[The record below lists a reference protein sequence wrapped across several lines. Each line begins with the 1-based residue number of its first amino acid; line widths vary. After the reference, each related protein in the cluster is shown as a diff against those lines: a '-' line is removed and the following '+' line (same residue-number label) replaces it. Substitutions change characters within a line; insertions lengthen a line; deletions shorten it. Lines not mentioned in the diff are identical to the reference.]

1 MNKNVIFCYNHS
13 GNSSFEE
20 IPEFA
25 NQQKLPGHVPLFVH
39 EARNPLCNIRLA
51 GDLLNGTRLDEEQR
65 KYVDIIMRNSG
76 RIGDLIDELLR
87 TGGGGEVKYELYP
100 VQQLLEEVLLMTN
113 DRLQHHCRDQ
123 GQWQRHR

>member
-25 NQQKLPGHVPLFVH
+25 NQQKLPGRVPLFVH

-51 GDLLNGTRLDEEQR
+51 GDLLNETRLDEEQR